1 MFSYNII
8 YVYLSI
14 VYKYIYIHII
24 SNKDVDNWCYLR
36 RSTPQRW
43 HTSGN
48 MWLFR
53 WWLWSWPLEWKLNYW
68 TTERIYFSEARWRTY
83 ASFPDGGYNTC
94 FFFRSRLPDIPK
106 LSHALLV
113 FHDTPN
119 FRWTCS
125 MEIIGNMAFVKSAT
139 VLVGMS
145 FWQRQNFDVIYRVL
159 PTLPWRNNIV
169 VKKNKMQHFAAIKGI
184 QRYQE
189 SVLDCLP
196 NSVGR

>member
-1 MFSYNII
+1 
-8 YVYLSI
+8 
-14 VYKYIYIHII
+14 
-24 SNKDVDNWCYLR
+24 
-36 RSTPQRW
+36 
-43 HTSGN
+43 
-48 MWLFR
+48 MWLFK
-53 WWLWSWPLEWKLNYW
+53 WWLWSWQKNGNW
-68 TTERIYFSEARWRTY
+68 TTELLTGDIFQKQ
-83 ASFPDGGYNTC
+83 DGELMHHSQMGVTSHV
-94 FFFRSRLPDIPK
+94 FIFRSRLPNIPK
-106 LSHALLV
+106 LSHALLS

-145 FWQRQNFDVIYRVL
+145 FWQRQNFVIYRVL

-169 VKKNKMQHFAAIKGI
+169 DKQNKMPHFAAAIKGI
-184 QRYQE
+184 QWYQE

>member
-1 MFSYNII
+1 MT
-8 YVYLSI
+8 L
-14 VYKYIYIHII
+14 K
-24 SNKDVDNWCYLR
+24 LATR
-36 RSTPQRW
+36 METE
-43 HTSGN
+43 
-48 MWLFR
+48 L
-53 WWLWSWPLEWKLNYW
+53 LNYW
-68 TTERIYFSEARWRTY
+68 KDIFFRSKMENLCIIPRW
-83 ASFPDGGYNTC
+83 GLQHM

-106 LSHALLV
+106 LSHALLA